1 MLFAEVYNMLE
12 TTRAG
17 IRHSLLVLF
26 AAAAVGV
33 MSAPSFAVPSFARQT
48 GMACAACHTVF
59 PELTPFG
66 REFKLNGYVLDNI
79 KQIKGINTENRSTLA
94 LNSLPPI
101 SVMLQ
106 VSYTH
111 TGAALPD
118 SNPNGTAALST
129 ALAKDGDVLFPQ
141 QASFFYAGKIADGL
155 GAFMQ
160 LTYDGVADSFGF
172 DNTDIR
178 YARHFTIGGSPSKDP
193 EHPEAVVGGQD
204 LVLGVT
210 VNNSPTVQDVW
221 NTTAAWGFP
230 YSGSSVAPGAITSTK
245 LDAGGGGLGQNA
257 GGAGVYAWW
266 NNSLYAEFSLYTAA
280 IRGGAHPLDST
291 QAGVIHGVSPYWR
304 LAYESRWDRNSL
316 MIGTYG
322 IDAHVHP
329 GNGLPLSGPVDQYR
343 DVAGDVQ
350 YQFIGEDHIFSVL
363 STYIH
368 ESQSLD
374 ASFAS
379 GLSANPS
386 NTLKTFKLTGEYSY
400 QRMIGGSLGY
410 FSTTGSSDMN
420 LYAPAAVGGSV
431 ANIPDTQGE
440 IAEIN
445 YLPWLN
451 TKLQLQYTR
460 YTKFNGSS
468 TNYDG
473 AGRNASDNNTLYLL
487 IWLNY

>member
-1 MLFAEVYNMLE
+1 MLHADVSTRIQSTRIGLGRRTLAVFAV
-12 TTRAG
+12 A
-17 IRHSLLVLF
+17 SLV
-26 AAAAVGV
+26 AISTPA
-33 MSAPSFAVPSFARQT
+33 MAVPSFARQT

-79 KQIKGINTENRSTLA
+79 KQIKGINIENRSTLA

-111 TGAALPD
+111 TGSALPD
-118 SNPNGTAALST
+118 SNPGGDPALSQ
-129 ALAKDGDVLFPQ
+129 AFAKDGDVLFPQ
-141 QASFFYAGKIADGL
+141 QASIFYAGKIADGL

-160 LTYDGVADSFGF
+160 LTYDGVGDSFGF

-178 YARHFTIGGSPSKDP
+178 YARHLTIGGTPSKDP
-193 EHPEAVVGGQD
+193 DHPDTVVGGQD
-204 LVLGVT
+204 LVLGIT

-230 YSGSSVAPGAITSTK
+230 YAGSSVAPGAITSTK
-245 LDAGGGGLGQNA
+245 LEAGGGGLGQSA

-266 NNSLYAEFSLYTAA
+266 NNSLYAELSLYTAA
-280 IRGGAHPLDST
+280 IRGGTHPLDSG

-322 IDAHVHP
+322 IDAHIHP
-329 GNGLPLSGPVDQYR
+329 GNGHALAGPIDQYR
-343 DVAGDVQ
+343 DVAGDIQ
-350 YQFIGEDHIFSVL
+350 YQFIGEDHIFTVL
-363 STYIH
+363 TTYIH
-368 ESQSLD
+368 ENQSLD

-379 GLSANPS
+379 GLAANSS
-386 NTLKTFKLTGEYSY
+386 NTLKTFKIAGEYTY
-400 QRMIGGSLGY
+400 QRMIGGSLG
-410 FSTTGSSDMN
+410 FFTTSGSSDAN
-420 LYAPAAVGGSV
+420 LYAPAAVSGS
-431 ANIPDTQGE
+431 ALNSPDTQGQ
-440 IAEIN
+440 IAELN

-460 YTKFNGSS
+460 YTKFNGSGS
-468 TNYDG
+468 NYDG
-473 AGRNASDNNTLYLL
+473 AARNAGDNNTLYLL
-487 IWLNY
+487 VWLNY